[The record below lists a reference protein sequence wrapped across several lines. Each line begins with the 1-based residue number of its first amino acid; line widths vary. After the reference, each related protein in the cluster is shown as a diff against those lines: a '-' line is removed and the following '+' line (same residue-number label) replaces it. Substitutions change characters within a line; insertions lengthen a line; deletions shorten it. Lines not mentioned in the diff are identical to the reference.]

1 LLSFGANSTFFG
13 PIFGKAPFKGRKVYQ
28 FGVPS
33 DFRSFSSSFAD
44 FSLIGVEYNAD
55 GFVKISP
62 VPLVEIPNEDAWY
75 SIVVKANV
83 IKNAYFLRPGK
94 QYSPISNVLSPPS
107 KGILY
112 SLRGEEYVLSDT
124 GAADQIEED
133 ESDEDEHYDP
143 DPDEGI
149 PPTDEGSAGFVV
161 PTTTVAGAVLS
172 TLQEMPGEDS
182 STSSTSSTSSA
193 SSANTVDPRDR
204 RKVRFAVS
212 DIVIGEEVFSPID
225 PADF

>member
-1 LLSFGANSTFFG
+1 
-13 PIFGKAPFKGRKVYQ
+13 
-28 FGVPS
+28 
-33 DFRSFSSSFAD
+33 
-44 FSLIGVEYNAD
+44 VEYNVD

-143 DPDEGI
+143 DPDEGV
-149 PPTDEGSAGFVV
+149 PPTDDGLIGLVV
-161 PTTTVAGAVLS
+161 PTTTVSGGLAVS
-172 TLQEMPGEDS
+172 TVQEMPGEES
-182 STSSTSSTSSA
+182 STSSTSSTSSVL